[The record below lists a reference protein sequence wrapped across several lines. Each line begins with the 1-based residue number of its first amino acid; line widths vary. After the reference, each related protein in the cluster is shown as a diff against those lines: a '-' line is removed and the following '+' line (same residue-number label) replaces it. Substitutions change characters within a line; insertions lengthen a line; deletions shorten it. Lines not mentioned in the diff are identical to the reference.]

1 MLEVLTATGLALSAG
16 LNAWIPLLVIG
27 ALDRFTGLVELPE
40 GWAWLSNEWVLLIL
54 AVLLVIEVVADK
66 VPGLD
71 SLNDIVQT
79 VVRPTAGGLAFGSGV
94 GASTVAVT
102 DPEAFFFSPD
112 WIPVAIG
119 VVLALGVHLAK
130 AAARPVVNAS
140 TAGVGAPVASTLEDV
155 GSVSLSFVAI
165 LLPALVLIAIVVM
178 AVLVVVLLRRRGD
191 QRRERRRRRDAATS
205 GT

>member
-1 MLEVLTATGLALSAG
+1 MLEVLTATGLALAAG

-27 ALDRFTGLVELPE
+27 ALDRFTGLVDLPS
-40 GWAWLSNEWVLLIL
+40 GWEWLSNEWVLLIL
-54 AVLLVIEVVADK
+54 LVLLVVEIVADK

-94 GASTVAVT
+94 GATTAAVT
-102 DPEAFFFSPD
+102 DPEAFFSSPD

-119 VVLALGVHLAK
+119 VVLALGVHTVK
-130 AAARPVVNAS
+130 ALARPVVNAS
-140 TAGVGAPVASTLEDV
+140 TAGVGAPVVSTMEDV

-165 LLPALVLIAIVVM
+165 LIPVLVLIAVAVM
-178 AVLVVVLLRRRGD
+178 VVLVIVLLRRR
-191 QRRERRRRRDAATS
+191 REGRRRDAAS
-205 GT
+205 AAP

>member
-1 MLEVLTATGLALSAG
+1 MLEVLTASGLALAAG
-16 LNAWIPLLVIG
+16 LNAWIPLLVLG
-27 ALDRFTGLVELPE
+27 ALDRFTGLVDLPD
-40 GWAWLSNEWVLLIL
+40 GWEWLSNEWVLLIL
-54 AVLLVIEVVADK
+54 AVLLVIEIVADK

-71 SLNDIVQT
+71 SLNDVVQT

-94 GASTVAVT
+94 GASTAAVT
-102 DPEAFFFSPD
+102 DPEAFFSSPD

-165 LLPALVLIAIVVM
+165 LIPGLVLIAIAVM
-178 AVLVVVLLRRRGD
+178 AVLVVVLVRRRREK
-191 QRRERRRRRDAATS
+191 RRERRRRDTATS
-205 GT
+205 GA

>member
-1 MLEVLTATGLALSAG
+1 MLEVLTATGLALAAG
-16 LNAWIPLLVIG
+16 LNAWIPLLVLG
-27 ALDRFTGLVELPE
+27 ALDRFTGLVDLPD
-40 GWAWLSNEWVLLIL
+40 GWEWLSNEWVLLIM
-54 AVLLVIEVVADK
+54 AALLVVEVVADK

-94 GASTVAVT
+94 GATTTAVT
-102 DPEAFFFSPD
+102 DPEAFFSSPD

-155 GSVSLSFVAI
+155 GSVSLSFLAI
-165 LLPALVLIAIVVM
+165 LIPALVLIAIVVM
-178 AVLVVVLLRRRGD
+178 AVLVVVVVRRRRE
-191 QRRERRRRRDAATS
+191 QRRERRRRDAATS
-205 GT
+205 GA

>member
-1 MLEVLTATGLALSAG
+1 MLEVLTATGLALAAG

-27 ALDRFTGLVELPE
+27 ALDRFTGIVDLPA
-40 GWAWLSNEWVLLIL
+40 GWEWLSNEWVLLIL
-54 AVLLVIEVVADK
+54 LVLLVVEIVADK

-94 GASTVAVT
+94 GATTAAVT
-102 DPEAFFFSPD
+102 DPEAFFSSPD

-119 VVLALGVHLAK
+119 VVLALGVHTVK
-130 AAARPVVNAS
+130 ALARPVVNAS
-140 TAGVGAPVASTLEDV
+140 TAGVGAPVVSTMEDV

-165 LLPALVLIAIVVM
+165 LIPVLVLIAVAVM
-178 AVLVVVLLRRRGD
+178 VVLVIVLLRRR
-191 QRRERRRRRDAATS
+191 REGRRRDAAS
-205 GT
+205 AAP

>member
-1 MLEVLTATGLALSAG
+1 MLEVLTATGLALAAG
-16 LNAWIPLLVIG
+16 LNAWIPLLVLG
-27 ALDRFTGLVELPE
+27 ALDRFTGLVDLPD
-40 GWAWLSNEWVLLIL
+40 GWEWLSNEWVLLIM
-54 AVLLVIEVVADK
+54 AALLVVEVVADK

-94 GASTVAVT
+94 GATTTAVT
-102 DPEAFFFSPD
+102 DPEAFFSSPD
-112 WIPVAIG
+112 WIPIAIG

-155 GSVSLSFVAI
+155 GSVSLSFLAI
-165 LLPALVLIAIVVM
+165 LIPALVLIAIVVM
-178 AVLVVVLLRRRGD
+178 AVLVVVLVRRRRE
-191 QRRERRRRRDAATS
+191 QRRERRRRDAATS
-205 GT
+205 GA

>member
-1 MLEVLTATGLALSAG
+1 MLEVLTASGLALAAG
-16 LNAWIPLLVIG
+16 LNAWIPLLVLG
-27 ALDRFTGLVELPE
+27 ALDRFTGLVDLPA
-40 GWAWLSNEWVLLIL
+40 GWEWLSNEWVLLIL
-54 AVLLVIEVVADK
+54 LVLLVVEVVADK

-79 VVRPTAGGLAFGSGV
+79 IVRPTAGGLAFGSGV
-94 GASTVAVT
+94 GASTAAVT
-102 DPEAFFFSPD
+102 DPEAFFASPD

-130 AAARPVVNAS
+130 ALARPVVNAS

-165 LLPALVLIAIVVM
+165 LIPALVLVIVAM
-178 AVLVVVLLRRRGD
+178 MIVLVIVLLRRR
-191 QRRERRRRRDAATS
+191 REGRRRRDAAPS
-205 GT
+205 GP

>member
-1 MLEVLTATGLALSAG
+1 MLEVLTATGLALAAG

-27 ALDRFTGLVELPE
+27 ALDRFTGLVELPA
-40 GWAWLSNEWVLLIL
+40 GWEWLSNEWVLLIL
-54 AVLLVIEVVADK
+54 LVLLVVEVVADK

-94 GASTVAVT
+94 GATTAAVT
-102 DPEAFFFSPD
+102 DPEAFFSSPD

-119 VVLALGVHLAK
+119 VVLALGVHVAK
-130 AAARPVVNAS
+130 ALARPVVNAS
-140 TAGVGAPVASTLEDV
+140 TAGAGAPVVSTLEDV

-165 LLPALVLIAIVVM
+165 LIPVLVLIAIAVM
-178 AVLVVVLLRRRGD
+178 VVLVIVLLRRR
-191 QRRERRRRRDAATS
+191 RAVRRRDAAPS
-205 GT
+205 PP

>member
-1 MLEVLTATGLALSAG
+1 MLEVLTATGLALAAG

-27 ALDRFTGLVELPE
+27 ALDRFTGLVELPD
-40 GWAWLSNEWVLLIL
+40 GWEWLSNEWVLLIM
-54 AVLLVIEVVADK
+54 AALLVVEVVADK

-71 SLNDIVQT
+71 SLNDLVQT

-94 GASTVAVT
+94 GATTTAVT
-102 DPEAFFFSPD
+102 DPEAFFSSPD

-155 GSVSLSFVAI
+155 GSVSLSIVAI
-165 LLPALVLIAIVVM
+165 LIPALVLIAIVVM
-178 AVLVVVLLRRRGD
+178 AVLVILLVRRRRA
-191 QRRERRRRRDAATS
+191 QRRDRRRRDAAAS
-205 GT
+205 GA

>member
-1 MLEVLTATGLALSAG
+1 MLEVLTATGLALAAG

-27 ALDRFTGLVELPE
+27 ALDRFTGLVELPA
-40 GWAWLSNEWVLLIL
+40 GWEWLSNEWVLLIL
-54 AVLLVIEVVADK
+54 LVLLIVEIIADK

-94 GASTVAVT
+94 GATTTAVT
-102 DPEAFFFSPD
+102 DPEAFFSSPD

-119 VVLALGVHLAK
+119 VILALGVHTAK
-130 AAARPVVNAS
+130 ALARPVVNAS
-140 TAGVGAPVASTLEDV
+140 TAGVGAPVVSTLEDV

-165 LLPALVLIAIVVM
+165 LIPLLVLIAIAVM
-178 AVLVVVLLRRRGD
+178 AVLVVVLV
-191 QRRERRRRRDAATS
+191 RRRREGRRRHAAPS
-205 GT
+205 GP

>member
-1 MLEVLTATGLALSAG
+1 MLEVLTASGLALAAG
-16 LNAWIPLLVIG
+16 LNAWIPLLVLG
-27 ALDRFTGLVELPE
+27 ALDRFTGLVDLPA
-40 GWAWLSNEWVLLIL
+40 GWEWLANEWVLLVL
-54 AVLLVIEVVADK
+54 LVLLVIEVIADK

-94 GASTVAVT
+94 GASTAAVT
-102 DPEAFFFSPD
+102 DPEAFFSSPD

-140 TAGVGAPVASTLEDV
+140 TAGVGAPVVSTVEDA
-155 GSVSLSFVAI
+155 GSVALSFVAI
-165 LLPALVLIAIVVM
+165 LAPLLVVIALGVM
-178 AVLVVVLLRRRGD
+178 VGLVVVVVRR
-191 QRRERRRRRDAATS
+191 RRERRRRADAATS
-205 GT
+205 AP

>member
-1 MLEVLTATGLALSAG
+1 MLEVLTASGLALAAG

-54 AVLLVIEVVADK
+54 LALLVVEVVADK

-94 GASTVAVT
+94 GATTVAVT
-102 DPEAFFFSPD
+102 DPEAFFSSSG

-119 VVLALGVHLAK
+119 VVLALAVHVAK
-130 AAARPVVNAS
+130 AVARPMVNAA
-140 TAGVGAPVASTLEDV
+140 TAGVGAPVASTLEDL
-155 GSVSLSFVAI
+155 GSAFLAFTAI
-165 LLPALVLIAIVVM
+165 LLPALVLV
-178 AVLVVVLLRRRGD
+178 AVAAMVALVVVVLRRRG
-191 QRRERRRRRDAATS
+191 RRRRDAAAS

>member
-1 MLEVLTATGLALSAG
+1 MLEVLTATGLALAAG
-16 LNAWIPLLVIG
+16 LNAWIPLLVLG
-27 ALDRFTGLVELPE
+27 ALDRFTGLVDLPD
-40 GWAWLSNEWVLLIL
+40 GWEWLANEWVLLIM
-54 AVLLVIEVVADK
+54 AALLVVEVVADK

-94 GASTVAVT
+94 GATTTAVT
-102 DPEAFFFSPD
+102 DPEAFFSSPD
-112 WIPVAIG
+112 WIPIAIG

-165 LLPALVLIAIVVM
+165 LIPALVLIAIVVM
-178 AVLVVVLLRRRGD
+178 AVLVVVLVRRRRE
-191 QRRERRRRRDAATS
+191 QRRERRRRDAATS
-205 GT
+205 GA

>member
-1 MLEVLTATGLALSAG
+1 MLEVLTATGLALAAG

-27 ALDRFTGLVELPE
+27 ALDRFTGLVELPD
-40 GWAWLSNEWVLLIL
+40 GWEWLSNEWVLLIM
-54 AVLLVIEVVADK
+54 AALLVVEVVADK

-71 SLNDIVQT
+71 SLNDLVQT

-94 GASTVAVT
+94 GATTTAVT
-102 DPEAFFFSPD
+102 DPEAFFSSPD

-155 GSVSLSFVAI
+155 GSLSLSFVAI
-165 LLPALVLIAIVVM
+165 LIPALVLIAIVVM
-178 AVLVVVLLRRRGD
+178 AVLVIMLVRRRRA
-191 QRRERRRRRDAATS
+191 QRRDRRRRDAAAS
-205 GT
+205 GA

>member
-1 MLEVLTATGLALSAG
+1 MLEVLTATGLALAAG

-27 ALDRFTGLVELPE
+27 ALDRFTGLLELPE
-40 GWAWLSNEWVLLIL
+40 GWEWLSNEWVLLIL

-71 SLNDIVQT
+71 SLNDLVQT

-94 GASTVAVT
+94 GASTAAVT
-102 DPEAFFFSPD
+102 DPEAFFSSPD

-119 VVLALGVHLAK
+119 VVLALGVHVAK
-130 AAARPVVNAS
+130 AVARPVVNAS

-165 LLPALVLIAIVVM
+165 LIPALVLIAIVVM
-178 AVLVVVLLRRRGD
+178 AVLVVVLIRRRRE
-191 QRRERRRRRDAATS
+191 QRRERRRRDGAASDA
-205 GT
+205 

>member
-1 MLEVLTATGLALSAG
+1 MLEVLTASGLALAAG

-27 ALDRFTGLVELPE
+27 ALDRFTDLIDLPA
-40 GWAWLSNEWVLLIL
+40 GWEWLSNEWVLLIL
-54 AVLLVIEVVADK
+54 LVLLVVEIVADK

-94 GASTVAVT
+94 GATTAAVT
-102 DPEAFFFSPD
+102 DPEAFFSSPD

-119 VVLALGVHLAK
+119 VVLALGVHVAK
-130 AAARPVVNAS
+130 ALARPVVNAS

-165 LLPALVLIAIVVM
+165 LLPALVLIAIAAMV
-178 AVLVVVLLRRRGD
+178 VLVIVLLTRRREG
-191 QRRERRRRRDAATS
+191 RRRRRGAPT
-205 GT
+205 GP

>member
-1 MLEVLTATGLALSAG
+1 MLEVLTATGLALAAG

-27 ALDRFTGLVELPE
+27 ALDRFTGLVDLPA
-40 GWAWLSNEWVLLIL
+40 GWEWLSNEWVLVIL
-54 AVLLVIEVVADK
+54 LVLLVVEVVADK

-94 GASTVAVT
+94 GATTAAVT
-102 DPEAFFFSPD
+102 DPEAFFSSPD

-130 AAARPVVNAS
+130 ALARPVVNAS
-140 TAGVGAPVASTLEDV
+140 TAGVGAPVVSTLEDV
-155 GSVSLSFVAI
+155 GSVSLSFIAI
-165 LLPALVLIAIVVM
+165 LIPVLVLIAIAVTV
-178 AVLVVVLLRRRGD
+178 VLVIVLLRRR
-191 QRRERRRRRDAATS
+191 REGRRRDAAPMAP
-205 GT
+205 

>member
-1 MLEVLTATGLALSAG
+1 MLEVLTATGLALAAG
-16 LNAWIPLLVIG
+16 LNAWIPLLVLG
-27 ALDRFTGLVELPE
+27 ALDRFTGLVDLPD
-40 GWAWLSNEWVLLIL
+40 GWEWLSNEWVLLIM
-54 AVLLVIEVVADK
+54 AALLVVEVVADK

-94 GASTVAVT
+94 GATTTAVT
-102 DPEAFFFSPD
+102 DPEAFFSSPD
-112 WIPVAIG
+112 WIPIAIG

-165 LLPALVLIAIVVM
+165 LIPALVLIAIVVM
-178 AVLVVVLLRRRGD
+178 AVLVVVLVRRRRE
-191 QRRERRRRRDAATS
+191 QRRERRRRDAATS
-205 GT
+205 GA